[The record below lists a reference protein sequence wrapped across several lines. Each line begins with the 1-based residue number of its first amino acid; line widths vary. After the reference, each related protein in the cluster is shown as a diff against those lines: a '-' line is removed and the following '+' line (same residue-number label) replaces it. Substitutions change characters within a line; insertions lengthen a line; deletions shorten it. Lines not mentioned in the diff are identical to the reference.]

1 MIDANTIKSLLKGVD
16 VEWMY
21 LKNVSEISTGSSNR
35 QDENENGIY
44 PFYVRSKNVLKANNY
59 EFDEKAIIIPGEGGI
74 GEIFHYIDGKYALH
88 QRAYRISPILK
99 ELNTKFL
106 FYYMSEAFK
115 KYILSKSVGATS
127 ISIRKP
133 MLEKFSIPLIPL
145 DIQNKIVNI
154 LDKFTALTT
163 ELTTELNARL
173 KQYNYY
179 RDKLLSFAEDEVEW
193 KTLDEV
199 GILIRGNGL
208 QKKDFTEQGMPA
220 IHYGQIYTFYKTF
233 ANQTKS
239 YVSFDL
245 AKKLR
250 RAKYGDILIAGT
262 SENIEDVMKPLGW
275 FGGDIVISGD
285 MFTFR
290 PNEKVD
296 TKYLTYLLQTSNFK
310 QFKTKYAQGTK
321 VIRVKSENFL
331 KYVIPIPPL
340 SKQKQIVEILDKFDT
355 LTNSIAEGLPREIE
369 LRQKQY
375 EYYRN
380 LLLDF
385 PKS

>member
-1 MIDANTIKSLLKGVD
+1 
-16 VEWMY
+16 
-21 LKNVSEISTGSSNR
+21 
-35 QDENENGIY
+35 
-44 PFYVRSKNVLKANNY
+44 
-59 EFDEKAIIIPGEGGI
+59 
-74 GEIFHYIDGKYALH
+74 
-88 QRAYRISPILK
+88 
-99 ELNTKFL
+99 
-106 FYYMSEAFK
+106 
-115 KYILSKSVGATS
+115 
-127 ISIRKP
+127 
-133 MLEKFSIPLIPL
+133 
-145 DIQNKIVNI
+145 
-154 LDKFTALTT
+154 
-163 ELTTELNARL
+163 
-173 KQYNYY
+173 
-179 RDKLLSFAEDEVEW
+179 
-193 KTLDEV
+193 
-199 GILIRGNGL
+199 
-208 QKKDFTEQGMPA
+208 MPA

-355 LTNSIAEGLPREIE
+355 LANSIAEGLPREIE